1 MSEFVIVC
9 CRKTSPVYKRGLH
22 LRHIEFAPKY
32 RNIRA
37 ERVLLYSLYREK
49 ILVTPHIHICK
60 MAPVLKIPLQHVLKL
75 HVGYPYLLH
84 RACVYQWKC
93 LVRPYNIVRI

>member
-1 MSEFVIVC
+1 MNLLLYAVEKHRQSTREVYIYVTLNLLRSTGISEQSEFYYILC
-9 CRKTSPVYKRGLH
+9 IGK
-22 LRHIEFAPKY
+22 
-32 RNIRA
+32 
-37 ERVLLYSLYREK
+37 K